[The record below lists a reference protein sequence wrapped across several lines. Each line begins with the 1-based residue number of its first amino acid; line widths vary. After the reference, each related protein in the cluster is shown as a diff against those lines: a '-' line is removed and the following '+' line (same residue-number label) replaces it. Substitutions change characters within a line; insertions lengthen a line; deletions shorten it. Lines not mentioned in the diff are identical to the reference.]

1 MTSQVKRTL
10 RATFILCILAKI
22 FTTEEHY
29 VYYTIDGDR
38 RSCRAYLNCEPGNEI
53 LPCAIQFTKDV
64 CTSCKNDEV
73 QPDLI
78 SSSPTGNQN
87 DTKCF
92 PRVKK
97 CDANEIKYSKSKK
110 IPFCDQLIGCE
121 CDTTKCYYG
130 DPCLCDDKQTE
141 CEEGKYLNKTGGCE
155 DCPEGT
161 EKAGK
166 GCGPCRRTKYI
177 PERIHSRDSNSVPE
191 VKMSSKRTETQSTKL
206 SVLLSTSSQLPI
218 VKHQQENIEDSDN
231 TTMIIIIVVL
241 GIAVVVLFIVV
252 VYIVR
257 TREQCMCRF
266 NMCFNHG
273 HTPREQIP
281 LNQVEDGNQLENGDI
296 QEIVDTRTTE
306 GGRPTA
312 TPTDNRNS
320 EIYRDQASSNQC
332 EYQKD
337 NFNTNT
343 SEQCNNNNSVSRSSN
358 LPYVESGTR
367 KCTSLHNECNIGP
380 ADQSLASGR
389 YITMKS

>member
-1 MTSQVKRTL
+1 MTSQVKETL
-10 RATFILCILAKI
+10 RVTIVLCIIVKI
-22 FTTEEHY
+22 FANEEHY
-29 VYYTIDGDR
+29 VYYTINGTR
-38 RSCRAYLNCEPGNEI
+38 RSCRAYLNCEPGHEI

-64 CTSCKNDEV
+64 CTSCTNGEV

-78 SSSPTGNQN
+78 SSSPTGNEN

-92 PRVKK
+92 TAVNK

-130 DPCLCDDKQTE
+130 DPCLCEDKQTE

-161 EKAGK
+161 EKVGK

-177 PERIHSRDSNSVPE
+177 NERIHSRDSNSVPE

-206 SVLLSTSSQLPI
+206 SVLLSTSSQSPI

-231 TTMIIIIVVL
+231 TTMIIIVVVL
-241 GIAVVVLFIVV
+241 SVAVVVLFVVV
-252 VYIVR
+252 VYIWR
-257 TREQCMCRF
+257 THEQCICRF

-273 HTPREQIP
+273 PRDPIIPPPDRIP
-281 LNQVEDGNQLENGDI
+281 LNQVVNGDI
-296 QEIVDTRTTE
+296 QEVADNRTTE

-320 EIYRDQASSNQC
+320 EIYRDQATSNQC
-332 EYQKD
+332 EFQND
-337 NFNTNT
+337 NCNT
-343 SEQCNNNNSVSRSSN
+343 SSREQCQNNNSVSGSSN
-358 LPYVESGTR
+358 SPHVEIVTR
-367 KCTSLHNECNIGP
+367 KCKYTT
-380 ADQSLASGR
+380 DQSLASGR
-389 YITMKS
+389 YMTMNA